1 MDKFW
6 NILSTNE
13 DSDGVEFIST
23 IEVTKSCF
31 LVIQEDNYFLGSR
44 LPLLW
49 NTISPWEKPVWMGSK
64 ISKYSSFKVLQLLV
78 SYLLT
83 LHLWYICFF
92 ISEGIQVGQYF
103 GEFFIGQARR
113 SNHKFESRY
122 QYFHSWQVFKI
133 FMILIFE
140 GVRRKNIWFT
150 IISHSTPDQKEGILD
165 FNKSMFSNR
174 FKKIF
179 KESIKIISNSQ
190 IISIII

>member
-1 MDKFW
+1 MEHNFTLRKTSLNGLQ
-6 NILSTNE
+6 NIQIFLIQGLT
-13 DSDGVEFIST
+13 T
-23 IEVTKSCF
+23 SCF
-31 LVIQEDNYFLGSR
+31 LFTYI
-44 LPLLW
+44 
-49 NTISPWEKPVWMGSK
+49 
-64 ISKYSSFKVLQLLV
+64 
-78 SYLLT
+78 T
-83 LHLWYICFF
+83 LMIHLFFF

-133 FMILIFE
+133 FMILFFE

-150 IISHSTPDQKEGILD
+150 ITSHSTPDQKEGILD

-190 IISIII
+190 IIRIII